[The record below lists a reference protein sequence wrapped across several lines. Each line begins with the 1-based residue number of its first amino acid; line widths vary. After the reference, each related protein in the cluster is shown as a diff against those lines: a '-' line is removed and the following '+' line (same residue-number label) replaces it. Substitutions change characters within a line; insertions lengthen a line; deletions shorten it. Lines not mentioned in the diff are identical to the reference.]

1 MLQKQTVEPNTFL
14 VLKNLM
20 QIPALEY
27 FYLVGGTCL
36 SLRYGHRTSV
46 DLDLFAITDFTNK
59 DLNKNLENA
68 EISFKYNN
76 IQNPVGLFGYID
88 NIKVDFVKHHHFKQ
102 IDIATIEEGI
112 RMFGDRD
119 IIAMKIFAI
128 LQRAQKKDFWDLA
141 ELLQHYN
148 LKECIEAYNEK
159 YPSNQMLI
167 SIPYAVTYFADA
179 EESEAPV
186 SLKGQTW
193 ESVKKIIQQKVND
206 YLK

>member
-1 MLQKQTVEPNTFL
+1 
-14 VLKNLM
+14 M
-20 QIPALEY
+20 QISALNS

-46 DLDLFAITDFTNK
+46 DLDFFSIADFENK
-59 DLNKNLENA
+59 KLNDILTKADLQF
-68 EISFKYNN
+68 SYNN
-76 IQNPVGLFGYID
+76 IQNPIGLFGFIG
-88 NIKVDFVKHHHFKQ
+88 NVKIDFVKHHHFKQ
-102 IDIATIEEGI
+102 IDKPVIEDGI
-112 RMFGDRD
+112 RMFGDKD

-141 ELLQHYN
+141 ELFKHYSFE
-148 LKECIEAYNEK
+148 ECINAYYEK
-159 YPSNQMLI
+159 YPGNQMLI

-179 EESEAPV
+179 EDSANPI

-193 ESVKKIIQQKVND
+193 SSVKKIIQQKVSE